1 MTDGKEE
8 GRKPYISPQ
17 NSLAEIT
24 VKTVVLGII
33 LSCVMGAAN
42 AYLGMYA
49 GMTVSASIP
58 AAVVSMAVL
67 KLFKDKNILENNM
80 VQTAASAGES
90 LAAGVIFTLPALI
103 VLGAYEFLPYWTV
116 TIIAALGGSLGVLL
130 TIVLRRAFIVEEKL
144 PYPEGE
150 ACADVLIAGDKG
162 GPHAK
167 PIFQGGIMG
176 ALFKFLGSI
185 GLWHGSCGVAGT
197 AGSRL
202 LYFGGDLSTALLA
215 VGYIVGFNIAFLIFL
230 GGAIGWFVGIPML
243 SVGMGTPGMS
253 MSDIA
258 DAAGA
263 VWSSQIRY
271 MGVGAMVVGGLWS
284 LLKLRNP
291 ISRGIK
297 TGMNMVSARKSGEQ
311 VLRTEQDMPLNVVV
325 ILIFAFIIPL
335 FILYLKII
343 GMVGI
348 ALATAVIM
356 LVLGFFGSSIAGY
369 LAGIVGSS
377 NNPVSGITIMSLLFT
392 AIMLKW
398 FGLSG
403 NLGMS
408 STILV
413 AGVIC
418 MAAAIA
424 GDTMQDLA
432 TGYVVG
438 ATPRKQ
444 QLFEIVGTVAAAFVM
459 APILNLLI
467 KAYGIAGTASAT
479 ENALPA
485 PQAFLMASVTKGVFE
500 GTLNW
505 TMVYWGAGLAV
516 VLIVLDEIL
525 GAKGA
530 KFRTP
535 VMPVAVGL
543 YLPLSLGT
551 TIFFGGILRAVVN
564 RMRGNTDE
572 SGSDSGVLGAAGL
585 ITGEALMG
593 IGFAILIVCGVNL
606 RVGFSS
612 NILGLVLLICIALW
626 LMKIGKEKDSM

>member
-24 VKTVVLGII
+24 VKTVVLGIV

-58 AAVVSMAVL
+58 AAVVSMAIL

-103 VLGAYEFLPYWTV
+103 VLGAYDFLPYWTV

-144 PYPEGE
+144 PYPEGQ

-185 GLWHGSCGVAGT
+185 GLWHGSYGVASA

-202 LYFGGDLSTALLA
+202 YYLSADLSTALLA

-230 GGAIGWFVGIPML
+230 GGAIGWFVGIPVL
-243 SVGMGTPGMS
+243 SLGMGNPGMS
-253 MSDIA
+253 VADIA
-258 DAAGA
+258 NAAGS

-284 LLKLRNP
+284 LLKLRGP
-291 ISRGIK
+291 IARGVK
-297 TGMNMVSARKSGEQ
+297 AGMNMVNAKQSGVQ
-311 VLRTEQDMPLNVVV
+311 VLRTDQDMPLNIVI
-325 ILIFAFIIPL
+325 ILIFAFVIPL

-343 GMVGI
+343 GTVGI

-356 LVLGFFGSSIAGY
+356 LILGFFGSSIAGY

-392 AIMLKW
+392 ALMLKA

-403 NLGMS
+403 RLGMS

-432 TGYVVG
+432 TGYAVG

-444 QLFEIVGTVAAAFVM
+444 QLFEILGTVSAAFVM

-479 ENALPA
+479 ENALAA
-485 PQAFLMASVTKGVFE
+485 PQAFLMASVAKGVFE

-516 VLIVLDEIL
+516 ALIVLDEVL
-525 GAKGA
+525 GARGS

-543 YLPLSLGT
+543 YLPLGLDV
-551 TIFFGGILRAVVN
+551 TIFIGGILKTIVK
-564 RMRGNTDE
+564 RMRGNAAE
-572 SGSDSGVLGAAGL
+572 SESDSGVLGAAGL

-593 IGFAILIVCGVNL
+593 IAFAVLIVLGVTL
-606 RVGFSS
+606 RIGFSS
-612 NILGLVLLICIALW
+612 NILGLVLLMGIALW
-626 LMKIGKEKDSM
+626 LVKLGKE